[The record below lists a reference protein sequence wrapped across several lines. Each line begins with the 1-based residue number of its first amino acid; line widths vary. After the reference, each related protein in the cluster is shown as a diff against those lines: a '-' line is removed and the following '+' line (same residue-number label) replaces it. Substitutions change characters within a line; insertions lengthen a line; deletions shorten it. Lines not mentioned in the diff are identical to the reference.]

1 MEVFKSILKH
11 CLIVIVLVLKMQ
23 NVNAPVSGA
32 IRAQDLK
39 LAKDTTISVFALF
52 EPELLESKM
61 NNRVKM
67 ILNIHF

>member
-1 MEVFKSILKH
+1 
-11 CLIVIVLVLKMQ
+11 MQ